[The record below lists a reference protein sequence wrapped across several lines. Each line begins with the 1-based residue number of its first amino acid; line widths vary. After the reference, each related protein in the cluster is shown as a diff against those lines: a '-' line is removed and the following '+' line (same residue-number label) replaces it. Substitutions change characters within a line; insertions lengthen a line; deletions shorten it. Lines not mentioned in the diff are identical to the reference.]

1 MTLVKVHTCSKC
13 GGALE
18 VNNELQ
24 RYECPFCGISYDYA
38 YFQKKVVLEMADSS
52 LHAEDFPFAEKRYL
66 FALKKEPHDPRL
78 LQGRILSRAKF
89 SSVEKTLS
97 IPDLVGVDYPSVER
111 ALNTAE
117 KNAFPEDKEYF
128 GTLHDAFRAAEE
140 LEGIKKTRSELESRI
155 KADKD
160 TIEIS
165 ESNGLL
171 QSILSTIGNILYSLF
186 SKPYDSELYALKL
199 FAIFY
204 VVMLFVTMIYADNAL
219 EDETFRSMVWVFVAM
234 LLIPLIAVLILNI
247 HLRRKDKKTREENIR
262 VNTAEL
268 EKTVKEEAEKEKE
281 LSEIIDRLEDM
292 DLSKSEEEPA
302 SDVRSYEENLKEIVT
317 CPSCDGELID
327 NRSRALFECPYCG
340 LTFDYE
346 YVRHDRVLDQAEK
359 ALLNEL
365 YHEAELYFAHAEETR
380 PRDFRVLR
388 GYALC
393 AVKAPKTLALKLEG
407 DQTKEELNA
416 MRESIASLLEKVP
429 SEEKEYFEKLQEIV
443 EIYDEQ
449 RLLRVKI
456 EAPLEKVSALR
467 VKKYS
472 FERFPDTPKPRGEK
486 TWKYNYPKKPQ
497 KLSHERWEIEH
508 ANEQIRAMKT
518 RVLEIRNSMIEIE
531 KAHGLPEDLYI
542 SI

>member
-89 SSVEKTLS
+89 SNVEKTLS

-128 GTLHDAFRAAEE
+128 ETLHSAFRTAEE
-140 LEGIKKTRSELESRI
+140 LEEIRKEKSGIESEIKVDHDAIEIAECNGVFRSILDSI
-155 KADKD
+155 GD
-160 TIEIS
+160 TIHYFFFG
-165 ESNGLL
+165 GLGCEEHMFRIFAFIYLFGVIFGAYLLELYNDDSL
-171 QSILSTIGNILYSLF
+171 QSAFI
-186 SKPYDSELYALKL
+186 
-199 FAIFY
+199 Y
-204 VVMLFVTMIYADNAL
+204 VLII
-219 EDETFRSMVWVFVAM
+219 
-234 LLIPLIAVLILNI
+234 LLIPAIAVLILNVVLSRRE
-247 HLRRKDKKTREENIR
+247 LRHRKMNMKENKSK
-262 VNTAEL
+262 L
-268 EKTVKEEAEKEKE
+268 EKIITEEITKVKE

-472 FERFPDTPKPRGEK
+472 FERVPDTPKPRGEK